1 MLLSLL
7 SKRDLSSWESMIC
20 WGGPRTAAADPL
32 FNCKSEWF
40 YMDVEGLFVVV
51 GATMLYWLEMFSIS
65 FSSNESS
72 RFILKFNLR
81 DLLIILF
88 QKFKLLDL

>member
-1 MLLSLL
+1 
-7 SKRDLSSWESMIC
+7 
-20 WGGPRTAAADPL
+20 
-32 FNCKSEWF
+32 
-40 YMDVEGLFVVV
+40 MDVEGLFVVV